1 MLSVHILLK
10 IFLEYLLKFCY
21 FFNSVNLRAATGKR
35 AVHGL
40 LIAALTNMKF
50 TAHQWMDVH
59 VGRNEGSQLVK
70 LTEQGNRMKNFN
82 YEIDKSL
89 LSSKGCVTETEKCIQ
104 TVTGSSLTV
113 EINFH
118 S

>member
-1 MLSVHILLK
+1 
-10 IFLEYLLKFCY
+10 
-21 FFNSVNLRAATGKR
+21 
-35 AVHGL
+35 
-40 LIAALTNMKF
+40 
-50 TAHQWMDVH
+50 MDGH